1 MALPERAPGY
11 DIAKEEPKKESQ
23 ANCKMKIAI
32 SRLIR
37 GQTTIFKFNEQ
48 VIDESHAIYVDGN
61 ERRSTDDESGDRLK
75 ISCVFCLLVDLNFQ
89 EVWTLSQYRI
99 PLINPIEHDD
109 RSLIVYDE
117 QNEHLDTSVEY
128 IECFDRRI
136 NDWVAQD
143 QGINCKDHFTGGH
156 QCKQDVFELHWA
168 WIFFFVG

>member
-1 MALPERAPGY
+1 MRFHGREQWLFLLEFLLLRASTITPVSLLLGSVGTGFEACSLSHVARRNHFLVLTSFKIRLIMVDRLGDCVTRWLLLLFLCMALPERAPGY

-89 EVWTLSQYRI
+89 EV
-99 PLINPIEHDD
+99 
-109 RSLIVYDE
+109 
-117 QNEHLDTSVEY
+117 
-128 IECFDRRI
+128 
-136 NDWVAQD
+136 
-143 QGINCKDHFTGGH
+143 
-156 QCKQDVFELHWA
+156 
-168 WIFFFVG
+168 